1 MKRISLDVWIQ
12 LIGMLSIV
20 FSLLFVGLQMQQSQT
35 IALASQQQAR
45 TEVLVDIIGEFDEG
59 DKSFVDLISGIV
71 DGSYFDDS
79 NVVRDAIWQIWMLY
93 ENDFLQYKLGLMD
106 DEVSPLSKDSIM
118 VPNISIEKY
127 ISGKG
132 LQSLYYEK
140 YGKNI
145 KAHEI
150 FKNYDENKKFID
162 NTYTKIIH
170 LEKVSSMQ
178 LISLSSEILLEMD
191 PFKLNRNWSAVDNGM
206 RPPFP
211 YTIVTSPRSFLLK

>member
-45 TEVLVDIIGEFDEG
+45 TEVLVDIIGGFDEG

-71 DGSYFDDS
+71 YGSYFDDS

-106 DEVSPLSKDSIM
+106 DEVWEAKLNAMLAIYNACNYRDITDLVLGFSTAELS
-118 VPNISIEKY
+118 
-127 ISGKG
+127 
-132 LQSLYYEK
+132 
-140 YGKNI
+140 
-145 KAHEI
+145 
-150 FKNYDENKKFID
+150 
-162 NTYTKIIH
+162 
-170 LEKVSSMQ
+170 
-178 LISLSSEILLEMD
+178 ILLSE
-191 PFKLNRNWSAVDNGM
+191 
-206 RPPFP
+206 
-211 YTIVTSPRSFLLK
+211 TSKIECP

>member
-45 TEVLVDIIGEFDEG
+45 TEVLVDIIGGFDEG

-106 DEVSPLSKDSIM
+106 DEVWEAKLNAMLAIYNACNYRDITDLVLGFSTAELS
-118 VPNISIEKY
+118 
-127 ISGKG
+127 
-132 LQSLYYEK
+132 
-140 YGKNI
+140 
-145 KAHEI
+145 
-150 FKNYDENKKFID
+150 
-162 NTYTKIIH
+162 
-170 LEKVSSMQ
+170 
-178 LISLSSEILLEMD
+178 ILLSE
-191 PFKLNRNWSAVDNGM
+191 
-206 RPPFP
+206 
-211 YTIVTSPRSFLLK
+211 TSKIECP

>member
-12 LIGMLSIV
+12 LIGMVSIV

-45 TEVLVDIIGEFDEG
+45 TEVLVDIIGGFDEG

-106 DEVSPLSKDSIM
+106 DEVWEAKLNAMLAIYNACNYRDITDLVLDFSTAELS
-118 VPNISIEKY
+118 
-127 ISGKG
+127 
-132 LQSLYYEK
+132 
-140 YGKNI
+140 
-145 KAHEI
+145 
-150 FKNYDENKKFID
+150 
-162 NTYTKIIH
+162 
-170 LEKVSSMQ
+170 
-178 LISLSSEILLEMD
+178 ILLSE
-191 PFKLNRNWSAVDNGM
+191 
-206 RPPFP
+206 
-211 YTIVTSPRSFLLK
+211 TSKIECP

>member
-45 TEVLVDIIGEFDEG
+45 TEVLVDIIGGFDEG

-71 DGSYFDDS
+71 DGTYFDDS

-106 DEVSPLSKDSIM
+106 NEVWEAKLNAMLAIYNAWNFRDITDLVLGFSTAELS
-118 VPNISIEKY
+118 
-127 ISGKG
+127 
-132 LQSLYYEK
+132 
-140 YGKNI
+140 
-145 KAHEI
+145 
-150 FKNYDENKKFID
+150 
-162 NTYTKIIH
+162 
-170 LEKVSSMQ
+170 
-178 LISLSSEILLEMD
+178 ILLSE
-191 PFKLNRNWSAVDNGM
+191 
-206 RPPFP
+206 
-211 YTIVTSPRSFLLK
+211 TSKIECP

>member
-45 TEVLVDIIGEFDEG
+45 TEVLVDIIGGFDEG

-106 DEVSPLSKDSIM
+106 DEVWEAKLNAMLAIYNACNYRDITDLVLGFSTAELSILLSKTSK
-118 VPNISIEKY
+118 IEC
-127 ISGKG
+127 
-132 LQSLYYEK
+132 
-140 YGKNI
+140 
-145 KAHEI
+145 
-150 FKNYDENKKFID
+150 
-162 NTYTKIIH
+162 
-170 LEKVSSMQ
+170 
-178 LISLSSEILLEMD
+178 
-191 PFKLNRNWSAVDNGM
+191 P
-206 RPPFP
+206 
-211 YTIVTSPRSFLLK
+211 

>member
-35 IALASQQQAR
+35 IALASQQQSR
-45 TEVLVDIIGEFDEG
+45 TEVLVDIIGGFDEG

-106 DEVSPLSKDSIM
+106 DEVWEAKLNAMLAIYNACNYRDITDLVLGFSTAELS
-118 VPNISIEKY
+118 
-127 ISGKG
+127 
-132 LQSLYYEK
+132 
-140 YGKNI
+140 
-145 KAHEI
+145 
-150 FKNYDENKKFID
+150 
-162 NTYTKIIH
+162 
-170 LEKVSSMQ
+170 
-178 LISLSSEILLEMD
+178 ILLSE
-191 PFKLNRNWSAVDNGM
+191 
-206 RPPFP
+206 
-211 YTIVTSPRSFLLK
+211 TSKIECP

>member
-35 IALASQQQAR
+35 IALASQQQSR

-106 DEVSPLSKDSIM
+106 DEVWEAKLNAMLAIYNACNYRDITDLVLGFSTAELS
-118 VPNISIEKY
+118 
-127 ISGKG
+127 
-132 LQSLYYEK
+132 
-140 YGKNI
+140 
-145 KAHEI
+145 
-150 FKNYDENKKFID
+150 
-162 NTYTKIIH
+162 
-170 LEKVSSMQ
+170 
-178 LISLSSEILLEMD
+178 ILLSE
-191 PFKLNRNWSAVDNGM
+191 
-206 RPPFP
+206 
-211 YTIVTSPRSFLLK
+211 TSKIECP

>member
-106 DEVSPLSKDSIM
+106 DEVWEAKLNAMLAIYNACNYRDITDLVLGFSTAELS
-118 VPNISIEKY
+118 
-127 ISGKG
+127 
-132 LQSLYYEK
+132 
-140 YGKNI
+140 
-145 KAHEI
+145 
-150 FKNYDENKKFID
+150 
-162 NTYTKIIH
+162 
-170 LEKVSSMQ
+170 
-178 LISLSSEILLEMD
+178 ILLSE
-191 PFKLNRNWSAVDNGM
+191 
-206 RPPFP
+206 
-211 YTIVTSPRSFLLK
+211 TSKIECP

>member
-45 TEVLVDIIGEFDEG
+45 TEVLVDIIGGFDEG
-59 DKSFVDLISGIV
+59 GKSFVDLISGIV

-106 DEVSPLSKDSIM
+106 DEVWEAKLNAMLAIYNACNYRDITDLVLGFSTAELS
-118 VPNISIEKY
+118 
-127 ISGKG
+127 
-132 LQSLYYEK
+132 
-140 YGKNI
+140 
-145 KAHEI
+145 
-150 FKNYDENKKFID
+150 
-162 NTYTKIIH
+162 
-170 LEKVSSMQ
+170 
-178 LISLSSEILLEMD
+178 ILLSE
-191 PFKLNRNWSAVDNGM
+191 
-206 RPPFP
+206 
-211 YTIVTSPRSFLLK
+211 TSKIECP

>member
-59 DKSFVDLISGIV
+59 DKSFVDFISGIV
-71 DGSYFDDS
+71 DGTYFDDS

-106 DEVSPLSKDSIM
+106 DEVWEAKLNAMLAIYNACNYRDITDLVLGFSTAELS
-118 VPNISIEKY
+118 
-127 ISGKG
+127 
-132 LQSLYYEK
+132 
-140 YGKNI
+140 
-145 KAHEI
+145 
-150 FKNYDENKKFID
+150 
-162 NTYTKIIH
+162 
-170 LEKVSSMQ
+170 
-178 LISLSSEILLEMD
+178 ILLSE
-191 PFKLNRNWSAVDNGM
+191 
-206 RPPFP
+206 
-211 YTIVTSPRSFLLK
+211 TSKIECP